1 MAPAPHPPEGSV
13 RATPRNR
20 VRHFVREL
28 VQRPVARRDVPN
40 RTRRLRRHRVEQ
52 GILQIALET
61 ALQTPAIDGRP
72 DLRLRSPGLQV
83 LAELIHELLR
93 TSTFGRQACRIQ
105 VQPTEH
111 PTGCNGCQQAVYIGA
126 AAQVVQRTAD
136 VALVLVV
143 VRRLVAAAFAL
154 GLLPGGVP
162 RPGWSWMPGASRA
175 LPRVNAGLARRGTRA
190 TPAAVL
196 HQAGLLCGDWL
207 HFAKARYV
215 KAPARAISPR
225 SPFRSGRV
233 RCPNRP
239 DIDALRV
246 AHGFESFRQYA
257 ACIYGL
263 MRGLLTTSSS
273 ASSSSP

>member
-72 DLRLRSPGLQV
+72 DLRLRSPRLQV
-83 LAELIHELLR
+83 LPELVHELLR
-93 TSTFGRQACRIQ
+93 AGAFGWQACRIPA
-105 VQPTEH
+105 QPSEH
-111 PTGCNGCQQAVYIGA
+111 PARGNSSQQAVHIGA

-136 VALVLVV
+136 VTLVLVV

-162 RPGWSWMPGASRA
+162 
-175 LPRVNAGLARRGTRA
+175 
-190 TPAAVL
+190 
-196 HQAGLLCGDWL
+196 
-207 HFAKARYV
+207 
-215 KAPARAISPR
+215 ARAGHGCPAQA
-225 SPFRSGRV
+225 V
-233 RCPNRP
+233 RYL
-239 DIDALRV
+239 A
-246 AHGFESFRQYA
+246 
-257 ACIYGL
+257 
-263 MRGLLTTSSS
+263 
-273 ASSSSP
+273 